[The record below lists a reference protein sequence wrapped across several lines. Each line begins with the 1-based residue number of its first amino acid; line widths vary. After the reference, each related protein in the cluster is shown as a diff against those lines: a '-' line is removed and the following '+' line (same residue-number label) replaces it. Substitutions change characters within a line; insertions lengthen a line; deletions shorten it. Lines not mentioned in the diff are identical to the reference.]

1 MASSKTA
8 ANKPQ
13 PGKRG
18 PKAMTAVEGAPQ
30 LDSASLATRSQELV
44 TMGEAQQAV
53 IAQFGDGLPYV
64 REIYIA
70 ESQRDM
76 RMAAE
81 AAVRVGRRLVVM
93 KEHEGHG
100 EWLNC
105 LADIGIGQDTA
116 QRMMAA
122 ARRLAALPNTAPA
135 RHLIEATKGSSKLFE
150 LLSLP
155 EDQFQELAVT
165 GETKG
170 LQLDE
175 IEQMSRDE
183 LRAAV
188 REARADLAAKDQR
201 ITKLSDDL
209 NKSEEKTVKAQRKWK
224 AASPDEQQVT
234 LEQRVVEA
242 KHELIANIGT
252 QKAGLTAAI
261 LDLANH
267 CNENELDCAQFLGD
281 VIGEL
286 LGAIREVRDGY
297 EFGFAIPVVNDREG

>member
-1 MASSKTA
+1 MASKTTA
-8 ANKPQ
+8 ATKPQ

-18 PKAMTAVEGAPQ
+18 AKALTAAETAPQ
-30 LDSASLATRSQELV
+30 LDAASLATRNQELV
-44 TMGEAQQAV
+44 TMNEAQQAV

-93 KEHEGHG
+93 KGHEAHG
-100 EWLNC
+100 EWMNC
-105 LADIGIGQDTA
+105 LSQIGIGQDTA
-116 QRMMAA
+116 ERMMAA
-122 ARRLAALPNTAPA
+122 ARRLAALPNSAPA
-135 RHLIEATKGSSKLFE
+135 RNLIEATKSQSKLFE

-155 EDQFQELAVT
+155 EDQFQELATT

-170 LQLDE
+170 LQLDD
-175 IEQMSRDE
+175 IEQMTRDE

-201 ITKLSDDL
+201 IAKISDDL
-209 NKSEEKTVKAQRKWK
+209 NKSEEKAVKAQRKWK
-224 AASPDEQQVT
+224 ASTPDEQQVA
-234 LEQRVVEA
+234 LEKRVLEA

-252 QKAGLTAAI
+252 QKTGLTAAV

-267 CNENELDCAQFLGD
+267 CNENDLDCAQFLGD
-281 VIGEL
+281 MIGEL
-286 LGAIREVRDGY
+286 LGAVRELRDGY